1 MKSSYF
7 VFIAIAVIIIIFI
20 ASSVK
25 KSRLSI
31 KESFWWMIGSIF
43 MLILSIFPGLVNW
56 AAKIFGV
63 SYPPTILFVFCI
75 LFLIYMVFRNSKRI
89 AVQQEKIVELSQQIA
104 ILKNKDK

>member
-7 VFIAIAVIIIIFI
+7 VFIIIALIIIIFI
-20 ASSVK
+20 AHSVK

-31 KESFWWMIGSIF
+31 KESFWWMIGSIL

-56 AAKIFGV
+56 AAKIFGI

-104 ILKNKDK
+104 ILKNKN

>member
-20 ASSVK
+20 ARSVK

-31 KESFWWMIGSIF
+31 KESFWWMIGSIL
-43 MLILSIFPGLVNW
+43 MLILSIFPGLINW
-56 AAKIFGV
+56 TAKIFGV

-89 AVQQEKIVELSQQIA
+89 AIQQEKIVELSQQIA
-104 ILKNKDK
+104 ILKSKDK